1 MPARAC
7 SAERR
12 PQAVQLLRDPNAK
25 LLSFGAVRDFLW
37 ALPRQFCVRLRAAHT
52 RWPPSLTLGAAQMPQ
67 AAPLPPA
74 LGRLLHSLRASADRA
89 EESETAPPLPPL
101 DTAPA
106 ESDLCAALQQK
117 VAAAVGFKS
126 PFAPRNSRALTWLE
140 HGLLEAVHDFL
151 KHREPQS
158 APDARVAP
166 LSPAAQQCVGGVAV
180 LESAFES
187 QADRLALMALLSEVA
202 PAALTLSLA
211 RSLLDAGLR
220 ARSRARGSSRGC

>member
-1 MPARAC
+1 
-7 SAERR
+7 
-12 PQAVQLLRDPNAK
+12 
-25 LLSFGAVRDFLW
+25 
-37 ALPRQFCVRLRAAHT
+37 
-52 RWPPSLTLGAAQMPQ
+52 MPQ

-89 EESETAPPLPPL
+89 EENESAPLPPL
-101 DTAPA
+101 DAAPA

-151 KHREPQS
+151 KHREPQP

-187 QADRLALMALLSEVA
+187 QADRLALMALLSEVP
-202 PAALTLSLA
+202 PAAHA
-211 RSLLDAGLR
+211 R
-220 ARSRARGSSRGC
+220 ARSFAS